1 MIAPDYGYL
10 RRVLK
15 ERSGLDLSADKQYL
29 LESRLVPLSRKCG
42 LPGIGELVQKM
53 KGGSAEITSQVVE
66 AMTTNETFFFRD
78 KTPFNH
84 FRYAIMPELLHARA
98 GRRSIR
104 IWCAAGSTGQEPYS
118 LAMCLKEMGA
128 ALAGWRIEILAT
140 DLSRDVLE
148 KSKAG
153 IYSQFEV
160 QRGLP
165 IQFLVKYF
173 TQSGET
179 WQIKPEL
186 RAMVQH
192 RQLNLLHDFSQLGIF
207 DVIFCR
213 NVLIYFD
220 QDTKVRIFRPLSR
233 QPSRMAFWCWERRK
247 RWLGYVRPSGRIQ
260 SGVASIAPACSITFQ
275 LEQWLATRWR
285 RKPWQWRV
293 CDDGG
298 AK

>member
-1 MIAPDYGYL
+1 VNPPDYEYL
-10 RRVLK
+10 RKILK
-15 ERSGLDLSADKQYL
+15 EQSGLDLSADKQYL
-29 LESRLVPLSRKCG
+29 IESRLLPLARKAG

-53 KGGSAEITSQVVE
+53 RGGSASFISQVVE

-78 KTPFNH
+78 KVPFDH
-84 FRYAIMPELLHARA
+84 FRESIMPEILRARA
-98 GRRSIR
+98 SRKSIR

-128 ALAGWRIEILAT
+128 TLSGWRLEILAT
-140 DLSRDVLE
+140 DLSLEVIE

-165 IQFLVKYF
+165 IQMLVKYF
-173 TQSGET
+173 KQTGEL
-179 WQIKPEL
+179 WQINADI

-192 RQLNLLHDFSQLGIF
+192 RQLNLLHDFSGLGGF

-220 QDTKVRIFRPLSR
+220 QETKIHIFNRLAKSLEADGFLVLGAAETVVGLTDTFKPYPEKRGLYRPNSAR
-233 QPSRMAFWCWERRK
+233 GTPAATVMPR
-247 RWLGYVRPSGRIQ
+247 
-260 SGVASIAPACSITFQ
+260 VAAVA
-275 LEQWLATRWR
+275 A
-285 RKPWQWRV
+285 
-293 CDDGG
+293 GH
-298 AK
+298 